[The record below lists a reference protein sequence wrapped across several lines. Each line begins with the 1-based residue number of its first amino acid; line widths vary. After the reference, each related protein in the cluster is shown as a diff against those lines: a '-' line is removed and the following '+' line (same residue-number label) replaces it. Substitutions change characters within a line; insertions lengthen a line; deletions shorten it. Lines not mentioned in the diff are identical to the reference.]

1 MDLINRN
8 NCLFDLVIIVII
20 MKDLKSA
27 RCQLL
32 KLIAVLVGFLPHVL
46 LLQNQVAYYYIPGL
60 MLVNQQRTSY
70 LFYVAIAITK
80 SSE

>member
-32 KLIAVLVGFLPHVL
+32 KLIAVLVGFLSHVL

>member
-32 KLIAVLVGFLPHVL
+32 KLIAVLVGFLSHVL

-70 LFYVAIAITK
+70 LFYVATAITK